1 MALTGIDSGRMPRWR
16 WALLLM
22 AAHGVLFFHPGCA
35 REPVRAANA
44 LHPNR
49 QGDYPRSVA
58 VLPFTDLTGTPG
70 LAESMRVEFYAHMSI
85 LPFEDV
91 ELHVID
97 EALRRQ
103 RLDRPEAIS
112 RTPVKALGRIL
123 GCDAVILGN
132 VYEFQRIF
140 AGFYSSMNIGLSLQ
154 VWDTRTAEVVWS
166 DRYTARIHDGG
177 LPLTFFDV
185 PMITLRS
192 GLNLRDTVKLH
203 AIDEACRYLVHRIP
217 TPTSVVSTPSAAYL
231 LQVGAFSDRDRA
243 AAVKVRFRQDGF
255 PAFIRQSSDARGMW
269 HRVLLG
275 PYRSMEAAIEV
286 QQKLRETYRTESLI
300 SRNAS

>member
-1 MALTGIDSGRMPRWR
+1 MGFDNGRLPPRGWAVLLT
-16 WALLLM
+16 
-22 AAHGVLFFHPGCA
+22 AAAFVLCAHLGCA
-35 REPVRAANA
+35 RDPERAANA

-58 VLPFTDLTGTPG
+58 VLPFTDLTGTEG

-85 LPFEDV
+85 LPFDDV
-91 ELHVID
+91 ELYTID
-97 EALRRQ
+97 ETLRRH
-103 RLDRPEAIS
+103 RLERPEVIS

-123 GCDAVILGN
+123 GCDAVIFGN

-154 VWDTRTAEVVWS
+154 IWDTRTAEVVWT

-217 TPTSVVSTPSAAYL
+217 TPRSVVPNPSAAYL

-243 AAVKVRFRQDGF
+243 MAVKGRFRQDGF
-255 PAFIRQSSDARGMW
+255 PAFVRQSSDARGMW

-275 PYRSMEAAIEV
+275 PYRSMEAALEV
-286 QQKLRETYRTESLI
+286 QQKLRESYRTESLI